1 MMMTKVQE
9 KGNEEDDHE
18 HYRMPSS
25 CFFSPKFSP
34 KSTAPVAVCMNER
47 GGSGSGGREKETQT
61 QTKTQGQGQ
70 TQGQI
75 LTQTQT

>member
-1 MMMTKVQE
+1 MITSMTE
-9 KGNEEDDHE
+9 G
-18 HYRMPSS
+18 RLLASS
-25 CFFSPKFSP
+25 ITKHFHRNS
-34 KSTAPVAVCMNER
+34 PVAVYLNER

>member
-1 MMMTKVQE
+1 MITSMTE
-9 KGNEEDDHE
+9 G
-18 HYRMPSS
+18 RLLASS
-25 CFFSPKFSP
+25 HRFFSS
-34 KSTAPVAVCMNER
+34 KSAPVAVCMNER